1 MRLTSSL
8 AVAAVLGLAA
18 LSAAQAQTVANFQ
31 EVQVT
36 PVRPGGGVLLYPG
49 GEYSR
54 VVPSLLYPGESSA
67 PISLHMPG
75 PHRRSLTRNLTR
87 SAPRAKPASPRMAV
101 AKPPPPPKPAP
112 AKPAPRLASAAPAPQ
127 QTPSAN
133 YNPFGGAPD
142 LSHALTGGAPQ
153 QNAPSGGPGD
163 LAHAL
168 TGAPPPKPTPPPKPK
183 PAPPPQRTA
192 SANPIPDL
200 SHALTGPPPA
210 PQPTAPAGP
219 TNGNENLTKRSVILF
234 AKDAPD
240 PAKQALGAL
249 KFLAGDLNT
258 AMVSPNAR
266 IELQAFGGAK
276 GDKSS
281 DAHRLSLKRAL
292 SIRQVLIDDGV
303 SADRIDVRA
312 MGGVDD
318 TGPTDRVDVYV
329 KA

>member
-8 AVAAVLGLAA
+8 AVVALVGLAA

-54 VVPSLLYPGESSA
+54 VVPPLLYPGESSA

-75 PHRRSLTRNLTR
+75 PHRRSLNRNLAR
-87 SAPRAKPASPRMAV
+87 GGAPRAKPAEPRVAV
-101 AKPPPPPKPAP
+101 AKPPPPPKVAP
-112 AKPAPRLASAAPAPQ
+112 PKSAPKLASAAPPPQ

-133 YNPFGGAPD
+133 FNPFGGAPD
-142 LSHALTGGAPQ
+142 LSHALTGGAPTPPPRT
-153 QNAPSGGPGD
+153 ASSGGPAD

-168 TGAPPPKPTPPPKPK
+168 TGAPPPPK
-183 PAPPPQRTA
+183 PAPPPKRSA

-200 SHALTGPPPA
+200 SHALTGPA
-210 PQPTAPAGP
+210 PTPQQTAPAGP
-219 TNGNENLTKRSVILF
+219 TTGNENLTKRSVILF

-249 KFLAGDLNT
+249 KFLAGDLNA
-258 AMVSPNAR
+258 AMITPNAR

-276 GDKSS
+276 GDKGS
-281 DAHRLSLKRAL
+281 DARRLSLKRAL